1 MEKTQVHFSRLNGSH
16 HTRFMS
22 ICNVNL
28 GERKEK
34 EDNNKNNK
42 GKIVRGLLRNKMLN
56 RRH

>member
-1 MEKTQVHFSRLNGSH
+1 
-16 HTRFMS
+16 MS

-42 GKIVRGLLRNKMLN
+42 GKIVRGLFRNKMLN
-56 RRH
+56 RRY